1 MLVIMISR
9 TPNFPL
15 FLFFYSKRINDF
27 IPSGIYDLNNPPD
40 YFMFRVRN
48 GSTHIPEGI
57 GNQFLVFR
65 VVLDN
70 DIYDAMLAIGFGGNR
85 IALNTK
91 NGSSTWGGW
100 KYATFQ

>member
-1 MLVIMISR
+1 
-9 TPNFPL
+9 
-15 FLFFYSKRINDF
+15 
-27 IPSGIYDLNNPPD
+27 
-40 YFMFRVRN
+40 MFKVLA
-48 GSTHIPEGI
+48 GSTHIPEGM

-70 DIYDAMLAIGFGGNR
+70 DMYDAMLAIGFGGNR

-100 KYATFQ
+100 KYATFH

>member
-1 MLVIMISR
+1 
-9 TPNFPL
+9 
-15 FLFFYSKRINDF
+15 
-27 IPSGIYDLNNPPD
+27 
-40 YFMFRVRN
+40 MFRVRS
-48 GSTHIPEGI
+48 GSTHIPVGM

-70 DIYDAMLAIGFGGNR
+70 DIYDAMLAIGFGSNR

-91 NGSSTWGGW
+91 SGSSTWGGW